1 VRVDVLNRV
10 QAGQSALH
18 IAARVGDAECVRC
31 LLLNGAD
38 TDLLNKVCVTSNRT
52 TRRTTPLPLKQVV
65 TVMVA
70 TARIVAASPPPR
82 RDACYY
88 IGCVWQT
95 RRLDASNEQGCQI
108 RMLSSADLSSCPQ
121 GDFGRFQSSEQH
133 ADGCA

>member
-1 VRVDVLNRV
+1 MRVDVLNRV

-38 TDLLNKVCVTSNRT
+38 TDLLNKVCVTSNPHNST
-52 TRRTTPLPLKQVV
+52 HDASTFKTSCHSHGSDSPHRRGIT
-65 TVMVA
+65 
-70 TARIVAASPPPR
+70 PPR
-82 RDACYY
+82 RDACYS

-121 GDFGRFQSSEQH
+121 GDFGRFQSSVQH